1 MCSAADQPDSNF
13 KGDVLDTV
21 RDRDFWCDLIALLPV
36 LEPFAQAIMEFQ
48 GDTTTL
54 ADVMLHWL
62 RIAAAIQVNM
72 RRVDRGQ
79 SSTFNL

>member
-1 MCSAADQPDSNF
+1 M
-13 KGDVLDTV
+13 LDTI
-21 RDRDFWCDLIALLPV
+21 RDRDLWYDLIALLPF

-48 GDTTTL
+48 GDTATP
-54 ADVMLHWL
+54 ADGMLHWL